1 MASYGD
7 NGDCPL
13 TIQIYHMSA
22 VKPDART
29 PAKDSKDSKDSKGT
43 KGLKTDQQTSVIP

>member
-13 TIQIYHMSA
+13 TIQIYQMSA

-29 PAKDSKDSKDSKGT
+29 PACHTVSNKSH
-43 KGLKTDQQTSVIP
+43 V